1 MTTLIAILRLTACE
15 EVGIGLSAFGR
26 SSSLPVAI
34 LAIATDL
41 LKRLVQ
47 ARRRSPHHN
56 FIPSPTPGEV
66 K

>member
-1 MTTLIAILRLTACE
+1 MTTLIATLRLAACE

-26 SSSLPVAI
+26 SSSVPVAI
-34 LAIATDL
+34 LAIASDL

-47 ARRRSPHHN
+47 TRRRLPRHAL
-56 FIPSPTPGEV
+56 IPSLTPGEA